1 MKLMKKLLLC
11 SVILVSLSGEI
22 LAQKPVSFGFRSGIG
37 YSNIISDG
45 LEEGESFNN
54 AFGFHV
60 GMLFQYNIL
69 KNLAIRTEF
78 SYVQRGADYS
88 FTGNGYD
95 IVKSNVLSD
104 VLLTGDKKLRIAYI
118 VDYLDFPV
126 SIAYKP
132 FKALE
137 INGGI
142 YLATM
147 LTSKGTGTKTMQAEN
162 HRLSEYSQI
171 LDYNFKKD
179 VYPSIKSDEVIA
191 LTINNNFYT
200 IPSEIG
206 AYYDF
211 DLKGE
216 RLFNSFDMGWQV
228 GASVFVNESLF
239 FGVKYYRGGRDVLND
254 RADVSPGTLTDP
266 ENPVLRSKFDHNSLI
281 QISLGFAF

>member
-1 MKLMKKLLLC
+1 MKNLMLLL
-11 SVILVSLSGEI
+11 VILVGISSQLF
-22 LAQKPVSFGFRSGIG
+22 AQKPISFGFRSGIG
-37 YSNIISDG
+37 YSNILSDG

-60 GMLFQYNIL
+60 GMLFQYNVL

-78 SYVQRGADYS
+78 SYVQRGADYA
-88 FTGNGYD
+88 FTGKGYD

-104 VLLTGDKKLRIAYI
+104 VLVTGDKKLRIAHI
-118 VDYLDFPV
+118 VDYLDFPI

-142 YLATM
+142 YFSTM
-147 LTSKGTGTKTMQAEN
+147 LTAKATGSKTLLAEN
-162 HRLSEYSQI
+162 HRIAEYGQV
-171 LDYNFKKD
+171 LDYNYKKD
-179 VYPSIKSDEVIA
+179 GFPSVKSDDVTT
-191 LTINNNFYT
+191 LTINNNFYS
-200 IPSEIG
+200 IPTEIG

-216 RLFNSFDMGWQV
+216 KLFNAFDMGWQI
-228 GASVFVNESLF
+228 GASIFVNESLF
-239 FGVKYYRGGRDVLND
+239 FGVKYYRGGRDVMNNK
-254 RADVSPGTLTDP
+254 ADVSPSMLTDV
-266 ENPVLRSKFDHNSLI
+266 ETPVLRSKNDQNGLF